1 MNRAQVYAKI
11 VKYNLQETVKTYY
24 GKNYTNVSTAD
35 LLNVVKNHEY
45 FMNKPT
51 TSNSEKDTLTLLI
64 ELLYK
69 KHILCKS
76 EYDSLKA

>member
-1 MNRAQVYAKI
+1 MSRAQVYAKI

-45 FMNKPT
+45 FMNKPI
-51 TSNSEKDTLTLLI
+51 SNSEKDTLTSLI